1 MTRVR
6 WFACLNVCSCT
17 CTTYT
22 DKSVLTTKLAYLLT
36 LLYVGPLFCTDIHTY
51 GVLSTFIVSIPWVGA
66 FLRQNIIGD
75 NKTKIGVI
83 NLSPWQH
90 WIL

>member
-1 MTRVR
+1 MPRVR

-22 DKSVLTTKLAYLLT
+22 VAYLLT

-51 GVLSTFIVSIPWVGA
+51 GVLSTFSVYSLGGGFPSTKYHRRQQNKDWRNQPFTMAA
-66 FLRQNIIGD
+66 FGFYDMIC
-75 NKTKIGVI
+75 
-83 NLSPWQH
+83 SPYK
-90 WIL
+90 